1 MLKIVIFLLTVL
13 ISAALGGGASSLRE
27 LPVGD
32 SLFQELRRQ
41 VGDSSLQE
49 MPRPVGDTSL
59 QEIPRPAGDPSL
71 QELSRPVGES
81 SAESDDEEILIED
94 ITESYTESA
103 EILAG

>member
-27 LPVGD
+27 LRLPA
-32 SLFQELRRQ
+32 
-41 VGDSSLQE
+41 
-49 MPRPVGDTSL
+49 GDTSL

-71 QELSRPVGES
+71 QELSRPAGES

>member
-27 LPVGD
+27 LR
-32 SLFQELRRQ
+32 L
-41 VGDSSLQE
+41 
-49 MPRPVGDTSL
+49 
-59 QEIPRPAGDPSL
+59 PAGDPSF
-71 QELSRPVGES
+71 QELPLPAGES